1 MMDNK
6 PDNANAVPEWQVMGD
21 WIDVCSC
28 NIPCPCSFA
37 QAPTGNVCDV
47 IFGYK
52 IKNGHFGETDLAG
65 LKVVIVGGLKGNL
78 WASGD
83 FDIGMFI
90 DAAADQHQREALEMI
105 FTGKAGGW
113 MEQVIP
119 LIREFKGIEVADIVM
134 EVDEAL
140 QNWRVEIPNVI
151 RGQGEALTGP
161 TADPHK
167 RVQTINLPGS
177 EVGPSGKIATWGK
190 SIEGY
195 WRAFGFSQDIPKGQS
210 SKHIAFEWNGPHAS

>member
-1 MMDNK
+1 MN
-6 PDNANAVPEWQVMGD
+6 PAVDNANAIPDWQVSGD

-28 NIPCPCSFA
+28 NVPCPCTFA

-52 IKNGHFGETDLAG
+52 IRTGHYGETNLAG
-65 LKVVIVGGLKGNL
+65 LKIVIVGGLKGNL
-78 WASGD
+78 WANGD

-90 DAAADQHQREALEMI
+90 DAAADHKQREALQMI
-105 FTGKAGGW
+105 FTGRAGGW
-113 MEQVIP
+113 MGNVVP
-119 LIREFKGIEVADIVM
+119 LIREFKGIEVAEIFM
-134 EVDEAL
+134 EIDESL
-140 QNWRVEIPNVI
+140 QSWRVEIPNVI
-151 RGQGEALTGP
+151 RGRGEALTGP
-161 TADPHK
+161 TADPNK

-195 WRAFGFSQDIPKGQS
+195 WRAFGFSKDIPKGQS
-210 SKHIAFEWNGPHAS
+210 SKHIAFEWKGPDAS